1 MASPEHSTL
10 EPQVAA
16 WERVLDELEASLA
29 TSSTPTESWV
39 PPAGLGLIPDT
50 LVERAQ
56 ELNRTQ
62 RMRIAELERAKRD
75 TAAHLAALRT
85 IPALRN
91 PEASVYLDVAG

>member
-1 MASPEHSTL
+1 MASLEQSTL

-16 WERVLDELEASLA
+16 WELVLNELEASLA
-29 TSSTPTESWV
+29 MAGEPAEGWV
-39 PPAGLGLIPDT
+39 PPAGLGLIPDE

-62 RMRIAELERAKRD
+62 RMRIAELERAKRE
-75 TAAHLAALRT
+75 AATHLAALRT

>member
-1 MASPEHSTL
+1 LASLEQNTL
-10 EPQVAA
+10 APQITA
-16 WERVLDELEASLA
+16 WEVVLDELEASLA
-29 TSSTPTESWV
+29 MAGEPTGWM
-39 PPAGLGLIPDT
+39 PPAGLGLIPDE

-62 RMRIAELERAKRD
+62 RMRIAELERAKRE
-75 TAAHLAALRT
+75 AATHLTALRS